1 LKIKIEL
8 LQSGFACD
16 GAIQDAGMIINFAI
30 GMIMSDYRKYQCGV
44 CGHIY
49 DEAEGGPGTGIAPG
63 TRWEDI
69 PDDWRCPEC
78 GVEKSEYAL
87 MD

>member
-1 LKIKIEL
+1 
-8 LQSGFACD
+8 
-16 GAIQDAGMIINFAI
+16 
-30 GMIMSDYRKYQCGV
+30 MIMSDYRKYQCSV

-49 DEAEGGPGTGIAPG
+49 DEEEGDEETGIAPG

-78 GVEKSEYAL
+78 GAEKSEYAL
-87 MD
+87 MV

>member
-1 LKIKIEL
+1 MFALRDVEL
-8 LQSGFACD
+8 VLCVNNQEV
-16 GAIQDAGMIINFAI
+16 
-30 GMIMSDYRKYQCGV
+30 IMSDYRKYQCGV

-49 DEAEGGPGTGIAPG
+49 DEAEGDEDSGIAPG

-78 GVEKSEYAL
+78 GAEKSEYSL
-87 MD
+87 ML

>member
-1 LKIKIEL
+1 
-8 LQSGFACD
+8 
-16 GAIQDAGMIINFAI
+16 M
-30 GMIMSDYRKYQCGV
+30 MSDYRKYQCSV

-49 DEAEGGPGTGIAPG
+49 DEAEGDKDTGIAPG

-78 GVEKSEYAL
+78 GAEKSEYAL
-87 MD
+87 IV

>member
-1 LKIKIEL
+1 L
-8 LQSGFACD
+8 LDEILIRF
-16 GAIQDAGMIINFAI
+16 NYEEV
-30 GMIMSDYRKYQCGV
+30 IMSEYRKYQCGV

-49 DEAEGGPGTGIAPG
+49 DEAEGDEETGIAPG

-78 GVEKSEYAL
+78 GAKKSEYAL
-87 MD
+87 MA